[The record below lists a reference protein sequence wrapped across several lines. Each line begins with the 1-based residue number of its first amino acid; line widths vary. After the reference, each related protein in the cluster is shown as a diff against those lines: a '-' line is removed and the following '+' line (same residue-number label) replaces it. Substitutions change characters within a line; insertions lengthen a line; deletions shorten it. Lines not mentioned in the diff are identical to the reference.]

1 MPADLDSPAAWQALY
16 RKPADSTT
24 HGSPSRRAVELDAG
38 DLKAVIPP
46 AETPTNSAV
55 APSAG
60 AAPAID
66 PASLRALVEQLVNE
80 RIGQMTAGGT
90 VPLGVA
96 GERRVSPPRAAAPQP
111 PPTPREPRSTT
122 SPGMRAVPD
131 HIRSEPRAARPRSE
145 PGSPVPRN
153 AAFSASGN
161 LQRPGSITSP
171 GMRAVP
177 DHVRSNPRRLSSPEI
192 RAARLANEGRPSE
205 RPRSH
210 PGLRASNPSLRRPA
224 RGQGAPP
231 PAPEVD
237 DLAAEP
243 RSIPRQA
250 SNPAIPV
257 PQRPHGAP
265 RPRPQAGRGKTTVT
279 TTIPIGPDLWE
290 RVPRL
295 PGGPASL
302 VNAGDL
308 DQDSISVLVMVN
320 GTTSLQELKT
330 LVPDFNESR
339 FLSIIRDAMKQ
350 GLIELD

>member
-24 HGSPSRRAVELDAG
+24 HGSPSRRTVELDAG
-38 DLKAVIPP
+38 DLKAVIPLAEP
-46 AETPTNSAV
+46 ARDDAPTPVLDT
-55 APSAG
+55 
-60 AAPAID
+60 
-66 PASLRALVEQLVNE
+66 ASLQALVEQLVAE
-80 RIGQMTAGGT
+80 RIGHLTAGGT

-96 GERRVSPPRAAAPQP
+96 GAPPASAPRQPDPAPAPPAMERRSV
-111 PPTPREPRSTT
+111 TT

-131 HIRSEPRAARPRSE
+131 HIRSEPRGARPRSE

-192 RAARLANEGRPSE
+192 RAARLANEGPSE

-231 PAPEVD
+231 PSPEID

-257 PQRPHGAP
+257 PQRPRGAP
-265 RPRPQAGRGKTTVT
+265 RPKAGRGKTTVT

>member
-16 RKPADSTT
+16 RKPANSTT
-24 HGSPSRRAVELDAG
+24 HGSPGRRAVELDDG
-38 DLKAVIPP
+38 DLLAVIPLVEP
-46 AETPTNSAV
+46 PRDD
-55 APSAG
+55 
-60 AAPAID
+60 APAPVVD
-66 PASLRALVEQLVNE
+66 PASLQALVEKLVAE
-80 RIGQMTAGGT
+80 RIGHLTAGGT

-96 GERRVSPPRAAAPQP
+96 GESAASAPRQATPA
-111 PPTPREPRSTT
+111 PPTPPALERRSPTT

-131 HIRSEPRAARPRSE
+131 HIRSEPRVARPRSE

-153 AAFSASGN
+153 ASFSASGN

-177 DHVRSNPRRLSSPEI
+177 EHVRSNPRRLSSPEI
-192 RAARLANEGRPSE
+192 RAARLANEGRPPE
-205 RPRSH
+205 RPRSQ

-224 RGQGAPP
+224 RGQGSPP
-231 PAPEVD
+231 PSPEAD
-237 DLAAEP
+237 ELAAEP

-257 PQRPHGAP
+257 PQRAHGAA
-265 RPRPQAGRGKTTVT
+265 RPRPKAGRGKTTVT

-295 PGGPASL
+295 PGGPSSL
-302 VNAGDL
+302 VSAGDL